1 MIITILLYVLLGSI
15 TFISMSNKIQNWV
28 DALCD
33 GRLKSLL
40 AIFTNDFTV
49 FFAAIALAGSAFI
62 CIYNAVKIQ
71 KNKNLFHKVTVQGNT
86 IEIFENKDES
96 YFDKY
101 LNEVLYL
108 FEQVEADVIVFEDMD
123 RFNSNVI
130 FERLREVNNLVNVH
144 KYNKFK
150 NKKRHKL
157 INKIFRRKEK
167 QYKPLRFF
175 YLLRD
180 DVFVTKDRTKFF
192 DYIIPIVPVLDGTNS
207 YDQFIRHLKQGNIL
221 EKFDSTFLQRLAL
234 YIDDMRV
241 LKNVYNEF
249 LVYMYRLNNTDLN
262 WNKMLAIIVYKN
274 IFPRDFCNLQLGK
287 GYVHELF
294 EQKENLS
301 KETIGKLEEEKQLIH
316 NYS

>member
-1 MIITILLYVLLGSI
+1 MRYLWTEDTYAGLHFWELVNQIFFNNELVVESKG
-15 TFISMSNKIQNWV
+15 SNK
-28 DALCD
+28 
-33 GRLKSLL
+33 GLL
-40 AIFTNDFTV
+40 D
-49 FFAAIALAGSAFI
+49 
-62 CIYNAVKIQ
+62 
-71 KNKNLFHKVTVQGNT
+71 
-86 IEIFENKDES
+86 
-96 YFDKY
+96 
-101 LNEVLYL
+101 
-108 FEQVEADVIVFEDMD
+108 
-123 RFNSNVI
+123 VI

-249 LVYMYRLNNTDLN
+249 LVYMIRFNCGRRR
-262 WNKMLAIIVYKN
+262 
-274 IFPRDFCNLQLGK
+274 F
-287 GYVHELF
+287 
-294 EQKENLS
+294 
-301 KETIGKLEEEKQLIH
+301 LI
-316 NYS
+316 